1 MRRYGR
7 RGAGLMRCST
17 RGDYGL
23 RALIELADHY
33 GQGPLQCSEIA
44 LRRHVPEQY
53 LDQLLTTL
61 RKAGFVRSQRGPA
74 GGHELARDPAEIPVY
89 EAIVALEGSL
99 SPIAWLDEPADR
111 TDHPSSVR
119 SARDMGAHPR
129 VHQRHPRLLH
139 NRRPPRE
146 GTQGSSGEVS
156 DMTAPSRP
164 RIADS
169 VLDLVGD
176 TPLVRLNRVVPEGSA
191 TIYGKLESMNPGGSV
206 KDRIALNMVEEAERS
221 GRLKPGAT
229 IIEPTSGNTG
239 IGLAMVA
246 AVKGYRLILTMP
258 EDMSVERRRLFERYG
273 AEVHLTP
280 AIEGMTGAVF
290 AASQLAESESHVFVP
305 QQFENPANPDIHRR
319 TTAREILAAT
329 ENRIDAFVAAVGT
342 GGTITGVG
350 QVLREELGNS
360 ILIVAVEP
368 ARSPVLSGGRP
379 GLSGIQGI
387 GASFVPGVLDREVY
401 DEVIRIEDKDA
412 FAMTAR
418 LTREEGLLVGI
429 SAAANVVAS
438 LSVAERLGKDA
449 RIVTIL
455 CDTGERYL
463 SVDL

>member
-1 MRRYGR
+1 
-7 RGAGLMRCST
+7 
-17 RGDYGL
+17 
-23 RALIELADHY
+23 
-33 GQGPLQCSEIA
+33 
-44 LRRHVPEQY
+44 
-53 LDQLLTTL
+53 
-61 RKAGFVRSQRGPA
+61 
-74 GGHELARDPAEIPVY
+74 
-89 EAIVALEGSL
+89 
-99 SPIAWLDEPADR
+99 
-111 TDHPSSVR
+111 
-119 SARDMGAHPR
+119 
-129 VHQRHPRLLH
+129 
-139 NRRPPRE
+139 
-146 GTQGSSGEVS
+146 
-156 DMTAPSRP
+156 MTAPSRP
-164 RIADS
+164 RIAES
-169 VLDLVGD
+169 VLELVGD
-176 TPLVRLNRVVPEGSA
+176 TPLVRLNRVVPQGSA
-191 TIYGKLESMNPGGSV
+191 AIYGKLESMNPGGSV
-206 KDRIALNMVEEAERS
+206 KDRIALAMVEEAERS
-221 GRLKPGAT
+221 GRLQPGAT

-290 AASQLAESESHVFVP
+290 AASQLAESESDVFVP
-305 QQFENPANPDIHRR
+305 QQFENPANPEIHRR

-350 QVLREELGNS
+350 QVLREELGDS
-360 ILIVAVEP
+360 VHIVAVEP

-401 DEVIRIEDKDA
+401 DEVIRVEDKDA

-429 SAAANVVAS
+429 SAAANVIAS
-438 LSVAERLGKDA
+438 LTVAERLGEDA

>member
-1 MRRYGR
+1 
-7 RGAGLMRCST
+7 
-17 RGDYGL
+17 
-23 RALIELADHY
+23 
-33 GQGPLQCSEIA
+33 
-44 LRRHVPEQY
+44 
-53 LDQLLTTL
+53 
-61 RKAGFVRSQRGPA
+61 
-74 GGHELARDPAEIPVY
+74 
-89 EAIVALEGSL
+89 
-99 SPIAWLDEPADR
+99 
-111 TDHPSSVR
+111 
-119 SARDMGAHPR
+119 
-129 VHQRHPRLLH
+129 
-139 NRRPPRE
+139 
-146 GTQGSSGEVS
+146 
-156 DMTAPSRP
+156 MTAPSRP
-164 RIADS
+164 RVADS
-169 VLDLVGD
+169 ILDLVGT

-191 TIYGKLESMNPGGSV
+191 AIYGKLESMNPGGSV
-206 KDRIALNMVEEAERS
+206 KDRIALAMIEDAERS
-221 GRLKPGAT
+221 GALRPGTT

-258 EDMSVERRRLFERYG
+258 EDMSVERRRLFERFG

-290 AASQLAESESHVFVP
+290 AASQLAESESDVFVP
-305 QQFENPANPDIHRR
+305 QQFENPANPDVHRR
-319 TTAREILAAT
+319 TTAREIIAAT
-329 ENRIDAFVAAVGT
+329 DGQIDAFVAAVGT

-350 QVLREELGNS
+350 QVLREELGDR
-360 ILIVAVEP
+360 IQIVAVEP

-429 SAAANVVAS
+429 SAAANVLAS
-438 LSVAERLGKDA
+438 LTVAERLGEDA